1 VVRLAPLNVVR
12 WEPVQGGSD
21 MARICV
27 GRWAWLLVVA
37 LLASMLA
44 LSACGGGEEEKEGT
58 PQATKAAGGTPSA
71 GDTTGVTDTQI
82 LLGSH
87 LPLSGLAAAW
97 GVDLKAGMEAYFA
110 YVNDNGGVYDRKIKL
125 IVGDDQYTGPMASEV
140 TRKLVEQDKVFA
152 MMGGLGTQA
161 QSAVWKYLEANGVPD
176 MFLLTGETK
185 FTDPVVKSRFGFLV
199 DYLTEAKILGKYVAD
214 NFAGKKLGIIAQNDE
229 FGHEGEQGIREGV
242 KDANMEI
249 FVEYYEETQSDLIA
263 QVQRLKNENVDVIA
277 AYTMPIQVASAIKG
291 AHETLGWN
299 VPIVITGVD
308 AVEVVAQLAGLNNI
322 EGTVSVVF
330 GHQVFEKDVPG
341 IAKHWDIMAKYAPGV
356 KPTNLTLVGATIA
369 EAMTKIL
376 QETGP
381 DLTRE
386 KFLDTAESLCGWMSA
401 SAMVP
406 SNVSPTDHR
415 PVEVEIYVRATVDR
429 STDPP
434 TFTWQPFGEPFG
446 FESTPKCPEE

>member
-1 VVRLAPLNVVR
+1 
-12 WEPVQGGSD
+12 
-21 MARICV
+21 MTRIRV
-27 GRWAWLLVVA
+27 ARWAWLLVVA
-37 LLASMLA
+37 LLATMLA
-44 LSACGGGEEEKEGT
+44 FSACGGGGGGGKET
-58 PQATKAAGGTPSA
+58 PRATEGAGETPGA
-71 GDTTGVTDTQI
+71 ENVPGVTDTEI
-82 LLGSH
+82 VLGSH

-97 GVDLKAGMEAYFA
+97 GVDLKAGMMAYFD
-110 YVNDNGGVYDRKIKL
+110 YVNDQGGVHGRKIKL
-125 IVGDDQYTGPMASEV
+125 LVEDDQYTGPMASEV

-199 DYLTEAKILGKYVAD
+199 DYLTEAKILGKYIAD

-229 FGHEGEQGIREGV
+229 FGQEGEQGVREGV
-242 KDANMEI
+242 KDANMDIVSES
-249 FVEYYEETQSDLIA
+249 YEETQSDLIG

-277 AYTMPIQVASAIKG
+277 AYAMPVQVASIIKG

-308 AVEVVAQLAGLNNI
+308 AVEVVAQLAGLDNI

-341 IAKHWDIMAKYAPGV
+341 IAKHWEIMAKFAPGV
-356 KPTNLTLVGATIA
+356 TPTNLTLVGATIA

-376 QETGP
+376 EETGP

-386 KFLDTAESLCGWMSA
+386 KFLDTAESLCGWMSS

-415 PVEVEIYVRATVDR
+415 PVEVEVYVRATVDR
-429 STDPP
+429 LTDPP
-434 TFTWQPFGEPFG
+434 TFRWQPFGEPFG

>member
-1 VVRLAPLNVVR
+1 
-12 WEPVQGGSD
+12 
-21 MARICV
+21 
-27 GRWAWLLVVA
+27 
-37 LLASMLA
+37 MLA
-44 LSACGGGEEEKEGT
+44 FSACGGEEKEGEEGT

-110 YVNDNGGVYDRKIKL
+110 YVNDNGGVYGRKIKL
-125 IVGDDQYTGPMASEV
+125 IVGDDQYTGPMAAEV

-161 QSAVWKYLEANGVPD
+161 QSAVWKYLEEKGVPD

-199 DYLTEAKILGKYVAD
+199 DYLTEAKILGKYIAD

-229 FGHEGEQGIREGV
+229 FGQEGEQGLREGV

-249 FVEYYEETQSDLIA
+249 VVETYEETQSDLIA
-263 QVQRLKNENVDVIA
+263 QVQRLKNANVDVIA
-277 AYTMPIQVASAIKG
+277 AYAMPIQAASVIKG
-291 AHETLGWN
+291 AHETLGWD
-299 VPIVITGVD
+299 VPVVITGVD
-308 AVEVVAQLAGLNNI
+308 AVEVVAQLAGLDNI

-341 IAKHWDIMAKYAPGV
+341 IAQHWDIMAKYAPGV

-369 EAMTKIL
+369 EGMVHIL

-386 KFLDTAESLCGWMSA
+386 KFLDAAESVCGWMSS

-406 SNVSPTDHR
+406 SSVSPTDHR
-415 PVEVEIYVRATVDR
+415 PVEVEVYVRATVDR

-434 TFTWQPFGEPFG
+434 TFTWQPFGEPYG
-446 FESTPKCPEE
+446 FESTPKCPGE

>member
-1 VVRLAPLNVVR
+1 MVRPAPLDVVR

-21 MARICV
+21 MARIRIA
-27 GRWAWLLVVA
+27 RWAGVLVVA
-37 LLASMLA
+37 LLAAMLVF
-44 LSACGGGEEEKEGT
+44 SACEEEKGEDGT
-58 PQATKAAGGTPSA
+58 PQATKAADGTPST
-71 GDTTGVTDTQI
+71 GDTTGVTDTEI

-97 GVDLKAGMEAYFA
+97 GVDLKVGMDAYFA
-110 YVNDNGGVYDRKIKL
+110 YVNDNGGVHGRKIKL
-125 IVGDDQYTGPMASEV
+125 IVGDDQYAGPMASEV
-140 TRKLVEQDKVFA
+140 VRKLVEQDKVFA

-161 QSAVWKYLEANGVPD
+161 QSAVWKYLEEKGVPD

-199 DYLTEAKILGKYVAD
+199 DYLTEAKILGRYIAD

-229 FGHEGEQGIREGV
+229 FGHEGEDGIREGV
-242 KDANMEI
+242 KNANMDI
-249 FVEYYEETQSDLIA
+249 VVEYYEETQSDLIA

-277 AYTMPIQVASAIKG
+277 AYAMPIQVASVIKG

-308 AVEVVAQLAGLNNI
+308 AVEVVAQLAGLDNI

-341 IAKHWDIMAKYAPGV
+341 IAKHWDIMAQYAPGV

-369 EAMTKIL
+369 EAMTTVL
-376 QETGP
+376 EETGP

-406 SNVSPTDHR
+406 SNVSATDHR

-434 TFTWQPFGEPFG
+434 TFRWQPFGEPFG
-446 FESTPKCPEE
+446 FESTPECP

>member
-1 VVRLAPLNVVR
+1 MAAVLA
-12 WEPVQGGSD
+12 
-21 MARICV
+21 M
-27 GRWAWLLVVA
+27 
-37 LLASMLA
+37 
-44 LSACGGGEEEKEGT
+44 SACGGGGGGKAT
-58 PQATKAAGGTPSA
+58 PQATQAGGGTPGA
-71 GDTTGVTDTQI
+71 GDTTGVTSTQI

-97 GVDLKAGMEAYFA
+97 GVDLKAGMMAYFD
-110 YVNDNGGVYDRKIKL
+110 YVNDQGGVNGRQIKL
-125 IVGDDQYTGPMASEV
+125 LVEDDQYTGPMASEV

-161 QSAVWKYLEANGVPD
+161 ESAVWKYLEARNVPN

-199 DYLTEAKILGKYVAD
+199 DYLTEAKILGKYIAD

-242 KDANMEI
+242 KDANMDI
-249 FVEYYEETQSDLIA
+249 VSEYYEETQSDLIG

-277 AYTMPIQVASAIKG
+277 AYAMPIQVASVIKG

-308 AVEVVAQLAGLNNI
+308 AAEVVAQLAGLINI

-330 GHQVFEKDVPG
+330 GHQAFEKDVPG

-356 KPTNLTLVGATIA
+356 TPTNLTLVGATIA
-369 EAMTKIL
+369 EAMTTIL
-376 QETGP
+376 DKTGP

-415 PVEVEIYVRATVDR
+415 PIEVEVYVRATVDR

-434 TFTWQPFGEPFG
+434 SFRWQPFGEPFG
-446 FESTPKCPEE
+446 FESTPNCPTQ

>member
-1 VVRLAPLNVVR
+1 MTRIRV
-12 WEPVQGGSD
+12 GG
-21 MARICV
+21 
-27 GRWAWLLVVA
+27 WAWLLVPA
-37 LLASMLA
+37 LMAAVLAM
-44 LSACGGGEEEKEGT
+44 SACGGGGGGNAT
-58 PQATKAAGGTPSA
+58 PQATQAGGGTPGA
-71 GDTTGVTDTQI
+71 VDTTGVTDTQI

-97 GVDLKAGMEAYFA
+97 GVDLKAGMDAYFA
-110 YVNDNGGVYDRKIKL
+110 YVNDNGGVNGRKIKL
-125 IVGDDQYTGPMASEV
+125 IVGDDQYTGPMAAEV

-199 DYLTEAKILGKYVAD
+199 DYLTEAKILGKYIAD

-242 KDANMEI
+242 KDANMDVV
-249 FVEYYEETQSDLIA
+249 VEYYEETQGDLIA

-277 AYTMPIQVASAIKG
+277 AYTMPVQVASVIKG
-291 AHETLGWN
+291 AHETLSWN

-341 IAKHWDIMAKYAPGV
+341 VAQHWEIMAKYAPGV
-356 KPTNLTLVGATIA
+356 KPTNLTSVGATIA
-369 EAMTKIL
+369 EAMTTIL
-376 QETGP
+376 EETGP

-386 KFLDTAESLCGWMSA
+386 KFLDTAESMCGWMSA

-429 STDPP
+429 TTDPP

-446 FESTPKCPEE
+446 FESTPECP